1 MSDKKIS
8 CFVGTS
14 GWSYNHWKK
23 LFYPDEWPKSRWFEY
38 YCQKLTAVE
47 INATF
52 YGTFR
57 DETYE
62 KWYRNSPPEFT
73 YVLKA
78 PKLITHRKYLTN
90 VNDDIK
96 KFDNSAA
103 ILKNKFGM
111 ILLQLPPAMPYEPE
125 RLKKALLAF
134 ADPRKVAVEFRHK
147 KWLTNETKALL
158 TETGSAFCIVDS
170 PNITLSPWL
179 TSKNAYIRCHGRS
192 SMYAYDYTTRDLT
205 EIAELTVQLKS
216 NGADKVYIF
225 FNNDYNGYAPK
236 NALTLIDL
244 LQQG

>member
-1 MSDKKIS
+1 MSNKNIRY
-8 CFVGTS
+8 FVGTS

-23 LFYPDEWPKSRWFEY
+23 LFYPEEWPKSRWFEY
-38 YCQKLTAVE
+38 YCQIFTTVE

-78 PKLITHRKYLTN
+78 PKLITHRKYLSN

-96 KFDNSAA
+96 KFDTSAA
-103 ILKNKFGM
+103 ILKNKYGM
-111 ILLQLPPAMPYEPE
+111 ILLQLAPAMPYEPE

-134 ADPRKVAVEFRHK
+134 ANPSKVAVEFRHK
-147 KWLTNETKALL
+147 KWLTGETKAVLA
-158 TETGSAFCIVDS
+158 ETGSAFCIVDS
-170 PNITLSPWL
+170 PQLPLLDWL

-192 SMYAYDYTTRDLT
+192 SMYAYDYPDQDLT
-205 EIAELTVQLKS
+205 EIAELASQLKS